1 MGRNKH
7 LTPQQ
12 ESRAITLIN
21 DAKWKPGKV
30 AEHLGVS
37 RTAIRNLVKKFNDPN
52 SVKGDKPIGT
62 RRGIHKAYHQ
72 RILEIVEQQP
82 HKNQFELTDIL
93 NEEFGLTASRT
104 TYIRLIRE
112 LTGNQEAKSKSSNRR
127 HLLKEDS
134 SRRGNMTAGSTD
146 FGLDIDSARIYLEHA
161 SDARDPLI
169 PADLEYWDSVFNSLE
184 RTGESKMTDS
194 KLVQAFKTY
203 AEDRCQKFHG
213 EPPTIWWIH
222 FMSLLF
228 FYSYGYIS
236 YQLVELHTH

>member
-7 LTPQQ
+7 LTPEQA
-12 ESRAITLIN
+12 SRAITLIN

-52 SVKGDKPIGT
+52 SVKRDKPSGT
-62 RRGIHKAYHQ
+62 RRGIDKAHHQ
-72 RILEIVEQQP
+72 RILEIVEQQQ

-112 LTGNQEAKSKSSNRR
+112 LTWNQEAKSKSTNQR
-127 HLLKEDS
+127 HLLKGDF
-134 SRRGNMTAGSTD
+134 SRRGNMTAESTD
-146 FGLDIDSARIYLEHA
+146 FGLDIDSARIYLEQA
-161 SDARDPLI
+161 SDANDPLV
-169 PADLEYWDSVFNSLE
+169 PADLIYWDAVFTSLE
-184 RTGESKMTDS
+184 RTGENKMTDS
-194 KLVQAFKTY
+194 ELVQAFKTY

-213 EPPTIWWIH
+213 EPPTIWWIL
-222 FMSLLF
+222 FMSIF
-228 FYSYGYIS
+228 FFCSYGYIS
-236 YQLVELHTH
+236 YQLMELHTH